1 MKVLG
6 IYGSPR
12 KGGNTDM
19 LLDEALKGA
28 ESSGAEVSSIR
39 CCDLNMTGCIECG
52 GCNETGECVV
62 EDDMQS
68 VYPQLLEA
76 DVIILASPIFFYGI
90 TAQAKALID
99 RCQAMWCRRF
109 LDKTP
114 PGQRTHSGGRG
125 HLISVGATK
134 GANLFQGAE
143 LVAKY
148 FFDALDMSYEGGLLV
163 KSVDGK
169 GEIAG
174 HPEVLKQAFE
184 LGRSAAG
191 YARRAPGDK
200 E

>member
-12 KGGNTDM
+12 RGGNTDI

-28 ESSGAEVSSIR
+28 KSSGANISFIR
-39 CCDLNMTGCIECG
+39 CCDLDIAGCIECG
-52 GCNETGECVV
+52 GCAETGECVV
-62 EDDMQS
+62 DDDMQS
-68 VYPQLLEA
+68 VYPRLLEA
-76 DVIILASPIFFYGI
+76 DVIILASPIFFYGV

-109 LDKTP
+109 LGKTP
-114 PGQRTHSGGRG
+114 AEKKAYSSGRG

-134 GANLFQGAE
+134 GGNLFLGAE

-148 FFDALDMSYEGGLLV
+148 FFDALDMSYEGGVLV

-169 GEIAG
+169 GEIG
-174 HPEVLKQAFE
+174 KHPDALKAAFE
-184 LGRSAAG
+184 LGSAAAACKTATAG
-191 YARRAPGDK
+191 AR
-200 E
+200 